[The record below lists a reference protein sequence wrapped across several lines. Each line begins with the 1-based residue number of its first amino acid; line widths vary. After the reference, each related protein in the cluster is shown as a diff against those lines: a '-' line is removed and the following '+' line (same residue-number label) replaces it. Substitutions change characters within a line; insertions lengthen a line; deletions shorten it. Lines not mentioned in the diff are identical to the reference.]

1 MRRRSVMAGPKPSAA
16 SSPGGPV
23 IVWFRLDLRLA
34 DNPAL
39 RAAVKAAGQ
48 DGIIPVYIWAPD
60 EEAPFAP
67 GAASRVWLH
76 DSLRALSTALDARG
90 SRLILRVGP
99 SLETLLELA
108 EKTGARALFW
118 NRRYEPA
125 VAARDA
131 RVDGALRARGLAT
144 ATDLGL
150 PSANLLWEPEALT
163 TKAGQPFRMFTPFW
177 RACRTQPRL
186 DPAPAPARGELSP
199 PRRWPASVP
208 LAALGLRPRLGW
220 DAGLRAAW
228 SPGETGA
235 HASLTQFVRH
245 GLARYAQDRD
255 RPDLDASSRLSPN
268 LHFGEIGPRTVWS
281 TVERAAAQRKIDPS
295 PFLRELAW
303 REFAHHLLHNFPR
316 SAEAPLRPAFL
327 RFPWA
332 PASAARAWRRGLTG
346 YPLVDAGMRQL
357 WATGFMHNR
366 VRMVAASFL
375 VKHLLV
381 RWQEGAR
388 HFWDTLVDADLADN
402 TLGWQWCAGSGA
414 DAAPY
419 FRIFNPVIQGR
430 RFDPDGAYVSRW
442 VPELAKLPSRFIH
455 APWLAPADVLARAGV
470 VLGRTYPAPMV
481 DHGWARARALAAFDE
496 IKASAELEDGALRR
510 R

>member
-1 MRRRSVMAGPKPSAA
+1 MKPSAA
-16 SSPGGPV
+16 APAGGPV

-39 RAAVKAAGQ
+39 RAAIEAAARAGV
-48 DGIIPVYIWAPD
+48 IPVYIWAPD

-76 DSLRALSTALDARG
+76 DSLAALAAALDAKG
-90 SRLILRVGP
+90 SRLVLRVGP
-99 SLETLLELA
+99 SLETLLDLA
-108 EKTGARALFW
+108 GSTGARGVFW

-131 RVDGALRARGLAT
+131 RVDAALRARGLTT

-150 PSANLLWEPEALT
+150 PSANLLWEPEALA
-163 TKAGQPFRMFTPFW
+163 TKSGQPFQVFTPFW
-177 RACRTQPRL
+177 RASSALPPL
-186 DPAPAPARGELSP
+186 DPAPAPSHLPP
-199 PRRWPASVP
+199 PRRWPSPVP
-208 LAALGLRPRLGW
+208 LTALGLRPRIGW

-228 SPGETGA
+228 SPGEAGA
-235 HASLTQFVRH
+235 RARLNRFARD
-245 GLARYAQDRD
+245 GLAGYAHDRD
-255 RPDLDASSRLSPN
+255 RPDLDASARLSPH
-268 LHFGEIGPRTVWS
+268 LHFGEIGPRAIWS
-281 TVERAAAQRKIDPS
+281 AVERAAARRKIDPS

-303 REFAHHLLHNFPR
+303 REFAHHLLHHFPR
-316 SAEAPLRPAFL
+316 SAAAPLRPAFA

-332 PASAARAWRRGLTG
+332 PATSARAWRRGVTG

-366 VRMVAASFL
+366 ARMVAASFL

-419 FRIFNPVIQGR
+419 FRIFNPVIQGQK
-430 RFDPDGAYVSRW
+430 FDPDGAYVRRW
-442 VPELAKLPSRFIH
+442 VPELAKLPARFIH
-455 APWLAPADVLARAGV
+455 APWRAPAEVLARAEI
-470 VLGRTYPAPMV
+470 VLGRTYPSPIV
-481 DHGWARARALAAFDE
+481 DHQWARARALAAFAE
-496 IKASAELEDGALRR
+496 IVSGMKK
-510 R
+510 

>member
-1 MRRRSVMAGPKPSAA
+1 
-16 SSPGGPV
+16 V
-23 IVWFRLDLRLA
+23 ILWFRLDLRLA

-39 RAAVKAAGQ
+39 RAAVTAARR

-76 DSLRALSTALDARG
+76 DSLRALSTALAARG

-99 SLETLLELA
+99 SLKTLSDLA
-108 EKTGARALFW
+108 EATGARAVFW
-118 NRRYEPA
+118 NRRHEPA

-131 RVDGALRARGLAT
+131 RVDAALRARGLAT
-144 ATDLGL
+144 ATALGL
-150 PSANLLWEPEALT
+150 RSANLLWEPEALA
-163 TKAGQPFRMFTPFW
+163 TKGGQPFRMFTPFW
-177 RACRTQPRL
+177 RACCAQPPIDL
-186 DPAPAPARGELSP
+186 APAPAPGRLP
-199 PRRWPASVP
+199 PPPRWPASMP
-208 LAALGLRPRLGW
+208 LAALGLRPRIGW
-220 DAGLRAAW
+220 DAGVRQAW

-235 HASLTQFVRH
+235 RRRLSRFVQH
-245 GLARYAQDRD
+245 GLPEYARRRD
-255 RPDLDASSRLSPN
+255 RPDLDASSRLSPH
-268 LHFGEIGPRTVWS
+268 LHFGEIGPRAVWS
-281 TVERAAAQRKIDPS
+281 AVERAAARHPIDPS

-303 REFAHHLLHNFPR
+303 REFAHHLLHHFPR
-316 SAEAPLRPAFL
+316 SARTPLRPAFA

-332 PASAARAWRRGLTG
+332 PASSARPWRRGLTG

-419 FRIFNPVIQGR
+419 FRIFNPVVQGR
-430 RFDPDGAYVSRW
+430 RFDPDGAYVRRW
-442 VPELAKLPSRFIH
+442 VPELGQLPPRFIH
-455 APWLAPADVLARAGV
+455 APWLAPAEVLASAGV
-470 VLGRTYPAPMV
+470 ELGRTYPPPMV
-481 DHGWARARALAAFDE
+481 DHRWARARALAAFDE
-496 IKASAELEDGALRR
+496 IRQQEKPRGDQAALLPKRGGNA
-510 R
+510 

>member
-1 MRRRSVMAGPKPSAA
+1 M
-16 SSPGGPV
+16 

-39 RAAVKAAGQ
+39 RAAVQTAARA
-48 DGIIPVYIWAPD
+48 GIIPVYIWAPD

-76 DSLRALSTALDARG
+76 DSLRALSTALAARG
-90 SRLILRVGP
+90 SRLVLRVGP
-99 SLETLLELA
+99 TLETLLELA
-108 EKTGARALFW
+108 EKTSARGVFW

-125 VAARDA
+125 VAPRDG
-131 RVDGALRARGLAT
+131 RVDAALRARGLTT

-163 TKAGQPFRMFTPFW
+163 TRAGQPFRMFTPFW
-177 RACRTQPRL
+177 QACRAQPF
-186 DPAPAPARGELSP
+186 DPTPGPAPRKLP
-199 PRRWPASVP
+199 PPPRWPASVP
-208 LAALGLRPRLGW
+208 LAALGLRPRLEW

-228 SPGETGA
+228 SPGEAGA
-235 HASLTQFVRH
+235 RARLSRFVRL
-245 GLARYAQDRD
+245 GLPWYARARD
-255 RPDLDASSRLSPN
+255 RPDLDASSRLSPH
-268 LHFGEIGPRTVWS
+268 LHFGEIGPRAVWS
-281 TVERAAAQRKIDPS
+281 AVARAATRRRIDPS

-303 REFAHHLLHNFPR
+303 REFAHHLLHHFPR

-332 PASAARAWRRGLTG
+332 PATSARAWRRGLTG
-346 YPLVDAGMRQL
+346 YPLVDAGMREL

-430 RFDPDGAYVSRW
+430 RFDPDGVYVSRW
-442 VPELAKLPSRFIH
+442 LPEIANLPPRFIH
-455 APWLAPADVLARAGV
+455 APWLAPADVLAGAGV
-470 VLGRTYPAPMV
+470 TLGRTYPPPIV
-481 DHGWARARALAAFDE
+481 DHRWARARALAAFDE
-496 IKASAELEDGALRR
+496 MRATRSIRFA
-510 R
+510 